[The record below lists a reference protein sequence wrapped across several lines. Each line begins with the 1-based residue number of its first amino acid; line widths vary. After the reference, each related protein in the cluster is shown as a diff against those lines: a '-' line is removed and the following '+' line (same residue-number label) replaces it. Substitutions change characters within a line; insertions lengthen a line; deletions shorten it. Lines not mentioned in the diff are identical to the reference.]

1 MPRHTNP
8 NPIIRDY
15 LFPDTLTQSGV
26 QKGLIRETF
35 SVPYTTA
42 APYLCTNTHLI
53 RGQKYLTQDTHT
65 HTHTHTHT
73 YTHKHIPSSYTFF
86 YYLYSF
92 LFFIYFLASLFL
104 SHPCSILCNPSTPLS
119 RFTLYGYFM

>member
-15 LFPDTLTQSGV
+15 LCPDTLTQSGV

-65 HTHTHTHT
+65 HTHTHKHTHT
-73 YTHKHIPSSYTFF
+73 HTHTHTHPRPRTHSHTHTH
-86 YYLYSF
+86 
-92 LFFIYFLASLFL
+92 AS
-104 SHPCSILCNPSTPLS
+104 HTRTHHTPA
-119 RFTLYGYFM
+119 RITHTHT

>member
-65 HTHTHTHT
+65 HTHTDIHTHT
-73 YTHKHIPSSYTFF
+73 HTHQSTHTHNHTPTHLTQDTPLPTYTHTHTQ
-86 YYLYSF
+86 
-92 LFFIYFLASLFL
+92 
-104 SHPCSILCNPSTPLS
+104 
-119 RFTLYGYFM
+119 